1 MPRGNGIT
9 HSHSSCWFCRLF
21 KAKEQDLDTHQ
32 PEVSVPGKCSVVR
45 MRGLPFSAC
54 ISDILDFFKGIPSL
68 DKESVYLVYDS
79 GRPSGEAYIMFASS
93 EGCAAAMRLH
103 KQKMGSRY
111 IELFP
116 SSNADVQ
123 RAAKQRKLRLCKPEG
138 IVPKAVP
145 REKTSSTGEAKSA
158 KPAVAVTKGAAWSV
172 KEDCGRYVARAGAS
186 RRKLW
191 ILPAIKAAH
200 VEYVHNCAVLCS
212 GPSNARKKTTIG
224 DNNSTS
230 ASHSTSQENI
240 CGMLSDS
247 WSLLEECIVPQLYQ
261 VR

>member
-1 MPRGNGIT
+1 ML
-9 HSHSSCWFCRLF
+9 CRLF

-32 PEVSVPGKCSVVR
+32 PEVSVPGKCSVIR

-54 ISDILDFFKGIPSL
+54 IGDILDFFKGIPSL

-79 GRPSGEAYIMFASS
+79 GRPSGEAYIMFSNS

-138 IVPKAVP
+138 VTPRAVP
-145 REKTSSTGEAKSA
+145 RDKAPSVEPKAI
-158 KPAVAVTKGAAWSV
+158 KPAVPAKGAACL
-172 KEDCGRYVARAGAS
+172 ETRTTLRQHYVLTFHSRTCHVGGLDRLECARS
-186 RRKLW
+186 NV
-191 ILPAIKAAH
+191 P
-200 VEYVHNCAVLCS
+200 YVCS
-212 GPSNARKKTTIG
+212 GAAG
-224 DNNSTS
+224 F
-230 ASHSTSQENI
+230 
-240 CGMLSDS
+240 
-247 WSLLEECIVPQLYQ
+247 
-261 VR
+261 